1 MKRTSARRRGFTL
14 IELLVV
20 IAIIAL
26 LISILLPS
34 LQAARDQAKKVK
46 CQTQLRSMG
55 QGLALYLHEGGF
67 YPGGHHQPPE
77 RYWIYVWYSRIREG
91 MSEQTE
97 AFNCPS
103 NPQEFDWIPKY
114 DQGYTAPP
122 GWNREWPLYGYKEHE
137 VVGLNNDTFFAYG
150 YNESGNRQ
158 MFPNNDEYRRCRG
171 LGMHP
176 DPWPLY
182 SPADMRFA
190 EVPEIWVVSPAEM
203 ITIGDT
209 RTDGVDD
216 QALMGRPHQT
226 TQQHWPGT
234 QHRKG
239 ANMLMADSHVEWQK
253 RPDWV
258 TAKVLLD
265 NGTEDG
271 TGNSLYAQRRWNN
284 DNRPHM
290 RPDLSD
296 STEE

>member
-1 MKRTSARRRGFTL
+1 MKRTSRLQRGFTL

-46 CQTQLRSMG
+46 CQTQLRSIG
-55 QGLALYLHEGGF
+55 QGMALYLNENSF
-67 YPGGHHQPPE
+67 YPGGHHQPPG
-77 RYWIYVWYSRIREG
+77 RFWIYIWMSRIREG
-91 MSEQTE
+91 MSEQTQT
-97 AFNCPS
+97 FNCPA
-103 NPQEFDWIPKY
+103 NPEEFDWVPKY
-114 DQGYTAPP
+114 DQSYLAPP
-122 GWNREWPLYGYKEHE
+122 SWDREWPLYGFKKHE
-137 VVGLNNDTFFAYG
+137 VVPLNLGTFFAYG

-158 MFPNNDEYRRCRG
+158 SFPDDNEYKRCRG

-176 DPWPLY
+176 DPYPAY
-182 SPADMRFA
+182 SPAEMRFA

-203 ITIGDT
+203 ITVGDSA
-209 RTDGVDD
+209 TDAADD
-216 QALMGRPHQT
+216 QSLIGRPWEFAR
-226 TQQHWPGT
+226 QHWPGG

-239 ANMLMADSHVEWQK
+239 SSMLMADSHVEWQK

-258 TAKVLLD
+258 TAKSLID
-265 NGTEDG
+265 NNKEEG

-290 RPDLSD
+290 TANLSD